1 MIPMLVDGR
10 ALVTQLGIGD
20 TPLVPLK
27 KVTTRGA
34 VWLKAEYANPF
45 GSAKDRTAAY
55 LLASARATVGANVSV
70 VESTSGNLGIAL
82 ARIGHRIRVP
92 VTLVMDGSLPPERI
106 ADVRHAGGAV
116 RVVHE
121 PRAGL
126 TMRETRIAVA
136 LELGVREG
144 WLWVNQYANDSC
156 VQAHRETTGPEMVAS
171 LRGDIDIVVAS
182 VGTGGTLCG
191 ISAAFR
197 DLGQPALFVG
207 VEPVGSTISGGTEG
221 DYLPAGSGMR
231 GMPEIVRRHSALID
245 LFAKVPD
252 RIAAAWVRT
261 LRNCYGLAV
270 GLTTGAATAVACM
283 LADEHDVRV
292 VAVAPD
298 AGTSFRTAVE
308 HLCRA
313 HPAGGGQEIDIR
325 PFRESLNGKV

>member
-1 MIPMLVDGR
+1 MTPMVVDGR
-10 ALVTQLGIGD
+10 SLVTQLGIGD
-20 TPLVPLK
+20 TPLVPLEK
-27 KVTTRGA
+27 LPTRGT

-55 LLASARATVGANVSV
+55 LLASARATMGANVSV

-82 ARIGHRIRVP
+82 ARIGDRIGLP
-92 VTLVMDGSLPPERI
+92 VTLVMDGSLPPERV
-106 ADVRHAGGAV
+106 ADVRHAGGTV
-116 RVVHE
+116 HVVHE

-136 LELGVREG
+136 LELGDREG
-144 WLWVNQYANDSC
+144 WLWVNQYANESS
-156 VQAHRETTGPEMVAS
+156 VQAHRETTGPELAAS
-171 LRGDIDIVVAS
+171 LRGSIDFVVAS

-197 DLGQPALFVG
+197 DLGDRALFVG

-221 DYLPAGSGMR
+221 NYLPAGSGMR

-245 LFAKVPD
+245 FFAKVPD
-252 RIAAAWVRT
+252 RIAAAWVHT
-261 LRNCYGLAV
+261 LRIRHGLWV

-283 LADEHDVRV
+283 LADEHDAHV

-298 AGTSFRTAVE
+298 VGTSFRAAVQD
-308 HLCRA
+308 LCRA
-313 HPAGGGQEIDIR
+313 HSAGDGQKIVIR
-325 PFRESLNGKV
+325 PFHESLNGKV

>member
-1 MIPMLVDGR
+1 MVVDGR

-20 TPLVPLK
+20 TPLVPLE
-27 KVTTRGA
+27 KVSTRGA

-82 ARIGHRIRVP
+82 ARIGHRIGVP
-92 VTLVMDGSLPPERI
+92 VTLVMDGSLPQERI

-136 LELGVREG
+136 LELGDREG
-144 WLWVNQYANDSC
+144 CLWVNQYANESC
-156 VQAHRETTGPEMVAS
+156 VQAHRETTGPEMPAS

-197 DLGQPALFVG
+197 DLGHRALFVG
-207 VEPVGSTISGGTEG
+207 VEPCRVDHLRGYRGR
-221 DYLPAGSGMR
+221 LPA
-231 GMPEIVRRHSALID
+231 RRLRDAGHARDRAPALR
-245 LFAKVPD
+245 PD
-252 RIAAAWVRT
+252 RP
-261 LRNCYGLAV
+261 LRQGARQDRCGV
-270 GLTTGAATAVACM
+270 G
-283 LADEHDVRV
+283 
-292 VAVAPD
+292 P
-298 AGTSFRTAVE
+298 
-308 HLCRA
+308 HLEEPSWPCGRP
-313 HPAGGGQEIDIR
+313 HHRGRDGGGLHAGR
-325 PFRESLNGKV
+325 RA